1 MKILQSVWSLAGS
14 TLLCI
19 STSVSA
25 ETQSYIDLQAGLGY
39 SSNPL
44 LVVGDRTGSAF
55 GRVSAFGYYG
65 RTSER
70 SATSIS
76 GYVENSSY
84 LRRFSNKQAFSLDAK
99 TSRSISKLVR
109 LFGDVTFSGDSGAQ
123 LSSRFYGV
131 PAGSIALDPTAPGSL
146 LAVSPDLYGLNRQQY
161 RLSGQVGASVT
172 LSPRDSLTAAIG
184 AQHLFS
190 SGSNDNLSYTQYDG
204 SVAYE
209 RQINERLSVGG
220 RIIGQSAHFPGRGTI
235 SSAGPQATVHARL
248 SDDWD
253 ATGALGF
260 VNTREDLGAL
270 GGTHSSIDLAF
281 DGSLCHNVKD
291 QRFCGR
297 VSRRTQSSLI
307 GAAPTSTSAGLDYY
321 RRLSAR
327 DTIQATADILRSSF
341 RLGEGNQRSTFYSL
355 AGSYD
360 RKVNDRLS
368 IGANAAARKLTRA
381 SLSPKADVGGS
392 VFVRYRLGDVR

>member
-1 MKILQSVWSLAGS
+1 MKKSQILGCVAGS
-14 TLLCI
+14 TLL
-19 STSVSA
+19 SLSSAVSA

-39 SSNPL
+39 STNPL
-44 LVVGDRTGSAF
+44 LVAGDTTGSAF

-65 RTSER
+65 TTSER
-70 SATSIS
+70 SMTSIS

-84 LRRFSNKQAFSLDAK
+84 FRRYSNKQAFSLDAK

-109 LFGDVTFSGDSGAQ
+109 LFGDVSFTGDSGAQ

-131 PAGSIALDPTAPGSL
+131 PAGSVALDPTAPGSL
-146 LAVSPDLYGLNRQQY
+146 LAVSPDLYGLTRQQY

-172 LSPRDSLTAAIG
+172 LSARDTLTGAIG
-184 AQHLFS
+184 AQHLFA
-190 SGSNDNLSYTQYDG
+190 SGSNNNLSYTQYDG
-204 SVAYE
+204 SLAYD
-209 RQINERLSVGG
+209 RQINERLSLGG
-220 RIIGQSAHFPGRGTI
+220 RIIGQTAHFPGRGTI

-253 ATGALGF
+253 ATAALGF

-281 DGSLCHNVKD
+281 DGSLCRNVQY

-321 RRLSAR
+321 RRLGAR
-327 DTIQATADILRSSF
+327 DTIQASVDIVRSSF
-341 RLGEGNQRSTFYSL
+341 RLGGSNERSTFYSL
-355 AGSYD
+355 ASSYD
-360 RKVNDRLS
+360 RKVNDRMS
-368 IGANAAARKLTRA
+368 VGANAAVRKLTRVA
-381 SLSPKADVGGS
+381 SSPKADVGGS
-392 VFVRYRLGDVR
+392 VFIRYRLGDVR